1 MGEGWCRHKYYL
13 NGCLQAH
20 KMGEIYVFPSKTFN
34 FELFQEIHAS
44 TGLLMWVNLLVHK
57 HYVQQDTRS
66 NYFWFAGL
74 CCPEEDVQSA
84 IMFILVYLFESNWE
98 DHLSPRQLTQLCE
111 DLICVLNT
119 AKTQI
124 LMMNSLGK
132 YQCFILL
139 IHVMQMLHLHDYGG
153 GGRDKCFSI

>member
-1 MGEGWCRHKYYL
+1 MQNKYHL
-13 NGCLQAH
+13 H
-20 KMGEIYVFPSKTFN
+20 
-34 FELFQEIHAS
+34 
-44 TGLLMWVNLLVHK
+44 NLLRNFFVEPLISK
-57 HYVQQDTRS
+57 LC
-66 NYFWFAGL
+66 AGL

-132 YQCFILL
+132 YQNITPL
-139 IHVMQMLHLHDYGG
+139 IHDDADVA
-153 GGRDKCFSI
+153 SS